1 MKMVKQD
8 NLATEASRLL
18 GTSAPSYIRY
28 DTEDDDSEA
37 GYQPRSI
44 NPTIG
49 RRHSLAASHP
59 RVRSNSI
66 VLYNEDE
73 DDVVFTSY
81 GPIVIE
87 DVGRDTGAAP
97 ARGRLVLGWCLAVLS
112 GILFTANNFFVKYF
126 TIDAIE
132 MLMVRS
138 SLQTAL
144 MALVIVITKRKFLP
158 EKSLDKVLVVLQ
170 GLFGGARILFQFACV
185 QYMPIGDALTIVF
198 TEPLWTL
205 ILSKLLLKVRI
216 GAWKV
221 AFGLLLIAGM
231 VLCIQPPFLFPSQA
245 DAVCNSTGSSSSARN
260 TSAEDLNTDE
270 DEDSGYYMGV
280 LLAIATAVTGSMA
293 NVTIAKCEKVSSKV
307 MVFYSGLGGLL
318 ISLVCSSR
326 DPANAILFSI
336 TAITG
341 DTWLMLILLGLMGII
356 GYFSMTRSL
365 RLIPPTTVAVLRA
378 LEIILAYIAQAVV
391 MGEIPNIISISG
403 SSLVMFSVVAFALEE
418 IVLGKITSK
427 HN

>member
-1 MKMVKQD
+1 MKMLKQD
-8 NLATEASRLL
+8 NLATETSRLL
-18 GTSAPSYIRY
+18 ATSAPSESKQKRAFFLSFNNLITFTSSGYIRY
-28 DTEDDDSEA
+28 DTDGDESED

-138 SLQTAL
+138 SLQTVL

-170 GLFGGARILFQFACV
+170 VDIE
-185 QYMPIGDALTIVF
+185 I
-198 TEPLWTL
+198 
-205 ILSKLLLKVRI
+205 KLELPWFIK
-216 GAWKV
+216 
-221 AFGLLLIAGM
+221 
-231 VLCIQPPFLFPSQA
+231 LFPTCR
-245 DAVCNSTGSSSSARN
+245 DCLEEPGFCSS
-260 TSAEDLNTDE
+260 LP
-270 DEDSGYYMGV
+270 
-280 LLAIATAVTGSMA
+280 
-293 NVTIAKCEKVSSKV
+293 VSSTCP
-307 MVFYSGLGGLL
+307 SAT
-318 ISLVCSSR
+318 
-326 DPANAILFSI
+326 P
-336 TAITG
+336 
-341 DTWLMLILLGLMGII
+341 
-356 GYFSMTRSL
+356 
-365 RLIPPTTVAVLRA
+365 
-378 LEIILAYIAQAVV
+378 
-391 MGEIPNIISISG
+391 
-403 SSLVMFSVVAFALEE
+403 
-418 IVLGKITSK
+418 
-427 HN
+427 